1 MATLRTRDLCAL
13 GNVSNS
19 PPPKRTKPT
28 KATSTCESDDGACA
42 PKKKRKRK
50 VCEDCKQTQ
59 PHFGMPSAKVKRW
72 CGGCAKQ
79 HAGAESLTTQKV
91 CEDCTQKQPS
101 FGMPSA
107 KVKRWC
113 GGCAKQ
119 HAGAESLDKR
129 KPQLQH
135 KDIAFVR
142 FAGSTQGGVRKR
154 RGVMAPRPTGVHAAH
169 AILGVAMPIT
179 DAPPFDFF

>member
-1 MATLRTRDLCAL
+1 MATLRTRGLCAL
-13 GNVSNS
+13 SNVSNS
-19 PPPKRTKPT
+19 PPPKRTKRT
-28 KATSTCESDDGACA
+28 KAISTCEDFEDSKDSDDGACA
-42 PKKKRKRK
+42 PKKKRKTK

-59 PHFGMPSAKVKRW
+59 ASFGLPPAKAKRW
-72 CGGCAKQ
+72 CSGCAKE
-79 HAGAESLTTQKV
+79 HPEAESLNTKRTQKIY
-91 CEDCTQKQPS
+91 
-101 FGMPSA
+101 
-107 KVKRWC
+107 
-113 GGCAKQ
+113 
-119 HAGAESLDKR
+119 
-129 KPQLQH
+129 

>member
-50 VCEDCKQTQ
+50 VCEDCKQKQ
-59 PHFGMPSAKVKRW
+59 PH
-72 CGGCAKQ
+72 
-79 HAGAESLTTQKV
+79 
-91 CEDCTQKQPS
+91 

-129 KPQLQH
+129 KPQLHH

-154 RGVMAPRPTGVHAAH
+154 RGVMAARPTGVHAAH
-169 AILGVAMPIT
+169 AILGLAPPIT